1 MNEEFQLLTFL
12 LPGRVSIID
21 LNQHFSISLITEAKH
36 NGFLEV
42 SSSGV
47 CRLTDSGIQ
56 RRLQLLDQLA
66 SEERLH
72 DQEVA
77 QESKRQSHTKR
88 EHLFQLLLVFIGW
101 VLGLLTASFTHFL
114 DRLF

>member
-21 LNQHFSISLITEAKH
+21 LNRHFSISLITEAKH

-42 SSSGV
+42 SSSGA

-56 RRLQLLDQLA
+56 RRLFLRDELPRLRRETIRYRLTTAIAVVALVLSVIAILA
-66 SEERLH
+66 
-72 DQEVA
+72 
-77 QESKRQSHTKR
+77 ESQVLPLRA
-88 EHLFQLLLVFIGW
+88 L
-101 VLGLLTASFTHFL
+101 LGLPPLS
-114 DRLF
+114 